1 MAMRERG
8 TEVIQPYE
16 PPEEPAY
23 DWEYEDEPAYRRGP
37 KILWGRLA
45 VLAAFLLIAFLIGR
59 AIAGGGVSQSDFDEA
74 KAQRDDARAQ
84 ASEFESEVADLEQQ
98 VAALQDENEQL
109 QAQDTDSTGGSGT
122 ETGTDSGTEA
132 AGETYVVKPGD
143 NLRFIAQKFYG
154 DVTLDD
160 YIAEANGI
168 TDPSAIPA
176 GMELTIPPDPEP

>member
-59 AIAGGGVSQSDFDEA
+59 ALAGGGVSQSDFDEA
-74 KAQRDDARAQ
+74 KAERDDARAQ
-84 ASEFESEVADLEQQ
+84 ASEFQAEVADLKQQ
-98 VAALQDENEQL
+98 VAALQDEIEGL
-109 QAQDTDSTGGSGT
+109 EAQDTGSTDA
-122 ETGTDSGTEA
+122 ETDTDTEA
-132 AGETYVVKPGD
+132 AGETYTVRPGD